1 VTGWR
6 DVSRPVPPCS
16 FAPAYSIPWTGPCP
30 SPHAAN
36 RKTCLLARPAMS
48 LCARQ
53 HHSRDHAVSLPA
65 RSYSCNPSWG
75 GGGGG
80 GGFWGPRGGG
90 GPAPAGGRGGAPPPA
105 RSPPPNPPP
114 PPPQEAVET
123 VLPFGRFFGC
133 ITQKGPKPTATV
145 WPILYRRGRNGAE
158 LLKN

>member
-1 VTGWR
+1 MSP
-6 DVSRPVPPCS
+6 DPSRHVPLRQPTAFHVPVCLPPL
-16 FAPAYSIPWTGPCP
+16 P
-30 SPHAAN
+30 AAN

-53 HHSRDHAVSLPA
+53 HHSRDQAVSLPA

-75 GGGGG
+75 GGGG
-80 GGFWGPRGGG
+80 REM
-90 GPAPAGGRGGAPPPA
+90 
-105 RSPPPNPPP
+105 STNL

>member
-1 VTGWR
+1 MSP
-6 DVSRPVPPCS
+6 DPSRHVPLRQPTAFHVPVCLPPL
-16 FAPAYSIPWTGPCP
+16 P
-30 SPHAAN
+30 AAN

-53 HHSRDHAVSLPA
+53 HHSRDQAVSLPA

-75 GGGGG
+75 GGG
-80 GGFWGPRGGG
+80 
-90 GPAPAGGRGGAPPPA
+90 
-105 RSPPPNPPP
+105 SLYEHQPP